1 MANNDR
7 VTKDPSPSWIAD
19 NKSTNKPLATKSTNG
34 TIGWSDEEKTR
45 NLLSRNAFNT
55 PGWRNKIVIP
65 PGMATINYDDTLF
78 KVLDETTGL
87 DVPSGGYVKLGI
99 NIRVILQEQIGYQYG
114 CYASIV
120 NGSVTAKEFLKNFTG
135 PGDTSTEPPNSTVL
149 LVVGNVQI
157 VGEARKRAKVN
168 IGADLPNVIT
178 ATLEVNS
185 WGNKGHQ
192 VKTMQLAPTLGD
204 PDDMEFYVGDEV
216 KFTIAVASPYHW
228 CNFRFNRGTN
238 TTMYPVNKSEVTY
251 TDNGGIY
258 TTTMTEDTL
267 FLAMGG
273 IQPIQFY
280 LYQQGSSYFSKVK
293 VRVQKQATNLD
304 IYRQVGQPS
313 VGTNILYGK
322 NGTAGNHVPLYAGM
336 TVRITITDSG
346 TYVASNAVI
355 SYDSLSP
362 TIPTPTDFSYVN
374 PCDIVIGSQANNT
387 GKICIGLRYL
397 KTKMAGNQCFV
408 KNSNTQDTDTFKNF
422 MDALWELQQTQTSD
436 YFTEKYHRVTDIA
449 SANKYQSTTQAIKLA
464 LVDPNDFSESFRWEY
479 EQQGVFQKGN
489 YNQAFGGTYF
499 LENGVARAEG
509 INVGPFTTQSR
520 CFIVEGKLSKAS
532 NGDDIYTITCV
543 CDGINVKIS
552 PPTGD
557 WFVPGSTTQY
567 IPYDTLVEQWG
578 DEPWTVNSNFY
589 ITPYFVAITR
599 SA

>member
-19 NKSTNKPLATKSTNG
+19 NKSSNKPLATKSTNG

-55 PGWRNKIVIP
+55 PGWRDKIVIP
-65 PGMATINYDDTLF
+65 PGMATINYDETLF
-78 KVLDETTGL
+78 QVLDETTGL

-114 CYASIV
+114 CYADIV
-120 NGSVTAKEFLKNFTG
+120 NGAVTSKEFLKNFTG
-135 PGDTSTEPPNSTVL
+135 PEDTSTEPPNSTVL

-157 VGEARKRAKVN
+157 VGKAKKRAKVN
-168 IGADLPNVIT
+168 IGADLTNVIT

-185 WGNKGHQ
+185 WGDKGHQ

-204 PDDMEFYVGDEV
+204 PDDLEFYVGDEL

-228 CNFRFNRGTN
+228 CNFRFSRGTN
-238 TTMYPVNKSEVTY
+238 TTMYPVNKSDVTY

-258 TTTMTEDTL
+258 STSMTEETL

-273 IQPIQFY
+273 IQPVQFY
-280 LYQQGSSYFSKVK
+280 LYQEGSNYFSRVK
-293 VRVQKQATNLD
+293 VRVQKQAPNLQ
-304 IYRQVGQPS
+304 IYRQVGQPAI
-313 VGTNILYGK
+313 GTDIIYGK

-336 TVRITITDSG
+336 TVRITTTASG

-362 TIPTPTDFSYVN
+362 TIPTPTDFSYLN
-374 PCDIVIGSQANNT
+374 LCDIVIGSQANT
-387 GKICIGLRYL
+387 TSKICVGLRYL
-397 KTKMAGNQCFV
+397 KTRMAGNACLV
-408 KNSNTQDTDTFKNF
+408 KNRDTQDTDSFKNF
-422 MDALWELQQTQTSD
+422 MDAIWNASQGGSLE
-436 YFTEKYHRVTDIA
+436 YFTDKYHRVTDLA
-449 SANKYQSTTQAIKLA
+449 SANKWQSTTQAIKLA
-464 LVDPNDFSESFRWEY
+464 LVDSESFYWNY
-479 EQQGVFQKGN
+479 EQQGVFQKGD
-489 YNQAFGGTYF
+489 YYQDFGGTYF
-499 LENGVARAEG
+499 PEEGLAIAEG
-509 INVGPFTTQSR
+509 INVGPFTTSSR
-520 CFIVEGKLSKAS
+520 CFIIEGKYSKAS
-532 NGDDIYTITCV
+532 NGDDIYTLTCA
-543 CDGINVKIS
+543 CDGINVNIS
-552 PPTGD
+552 APNTD

-567 IPYDTLVEQWG
+567 IPYDTLMEQWG
-578 DEPWTVNSNFY
+578 DEPWTVNSKFR